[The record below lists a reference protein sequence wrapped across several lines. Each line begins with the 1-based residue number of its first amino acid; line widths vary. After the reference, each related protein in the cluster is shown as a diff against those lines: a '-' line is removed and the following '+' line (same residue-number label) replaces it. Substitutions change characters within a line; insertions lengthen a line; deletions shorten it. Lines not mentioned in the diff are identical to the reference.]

1 MKKVIPAIL
10 LFIFFHS
17 ISVAQTVNERIQIV
31 ETNDLFYACKIQVAI
46 SKDSASLGNAVS
58 RFHYNPDII
67 SFPENPKIVFHNFY
81 DGDYRSS
88 VSHPSP
94 GTVSLNIVN
103 LGGSGAKVSEEFV
116 DFATIHFNINSPVY
130 GDGLKRGLQQFFAP
144 FSTSIW
150 DIGSLSISSL

>member
-46 SKDSASLGNAVS
+46 SNDSASLGNAVS

-103 LGGSGAKVSEEFV
+103 LGGTMRGRVAMLDAGGNIHSE
-116 DFATIHFNINSPVY
+116 
-130 GDGLKRGLQQFFAP
+130 
-144 FSTSIW
+144 SIVERQEKTNW
-150 DIGSLSISSL
+150 F